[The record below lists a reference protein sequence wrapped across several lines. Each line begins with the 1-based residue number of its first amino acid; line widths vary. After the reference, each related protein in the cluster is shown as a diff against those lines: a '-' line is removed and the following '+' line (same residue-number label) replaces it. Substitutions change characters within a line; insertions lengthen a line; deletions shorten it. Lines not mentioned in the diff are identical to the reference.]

1 MDDLQAEMP
10 SDAIYDMWTYK
21 VANDPYLCP
30 GFLKLSSPE
39 FRTVATKGKLV
50 RSYILCEFNLL

>member
-10 SDAIYDMWTYK
+10 NDAFYDMWVYK
-21 VANDPYLCP
+21 IANDPYLCP

-39 FRTVATKGKLV
+39 FRTVATKGKL
-50 RSYILCEFNLL
+50 SSLEIYHC